1 MSCVLCLRWIGGALR
16 IKQYQEEKKELLES
30 LELYYRVFFLGEEVP
45 EEALMEEDGEKPN
58 GK

>member
-1 MSCVLCLRWIGGALR
+1 MRCTTRSAARFGLSSN
-16 IKQYQEEKKELLES
+16 QEEKKELLES
-30 LELYYRVFFLGEEVP
+30 LELYYRVFFLGEEMP